1 MSALKLCT
9 LYVHTCLEF
18 PDTFNKNILV
28 CWHTASADSDYTPE
42 SGDLTFSA
50 GSTRN
55 CITIKITSDSVDE
68 GDEIIQLQLTTQSG
82 VTLGPHTSTDV
93 TITETETVIAGG
105 GGDGGGDGGDGGG
118 DKSTPSTGGTVGVRD
133 SVSSIHNS
141 LSLLFLI
148 LAAALA
154 VLNTQ

>member
-1 MSALKLCT
+1 VLHIVCIEFELCS

-18 PDTFNKNILV
+18 SDTFNKNILV
-28 CWHTASADSDYTPE
+28 CWHTASPDSDYTPE
-42 SGDLTFSA
+42 SGDLTFST
-50 GSTRN
+50 GSTRS

-68 GDEIIQLQLTTQSG
+68 EDEIIQLQLSTQSG
-82 VTLGPHTSTDV
+82 VTLGPYTSADV

-105 GGDGGGDGGDGGG
+105 DGG
-118 DKSTPSTGGTVGVRD
+118 PSTGGTGGVRD

-148 LAAALA
+148 LVAALT

>member
-18 PDTFNKNILV
+18 PDTFNKNILI
-28 CWHTASADSDYTPE
+28 CWHTSSPDSDYTPE

-68 GDEIIQLQLTTQSG
+68 EDEIIQLQLTTQSG
-82 VTLGPHTSTDV
+82 VTLGPHTSADV

-105 GGDGGGDGGDGGG
+105 GGDGGDGGG
-118 DKSTPSTGGTVGVRD
+118 DRSTPSTGGTVGVRD

-141 LSLLFLI
+141 LSVLFLF
-148 LAAALA
+148 LVAALA

>member
-1 MSALKLCT
+1 M
-9 LYVHTCLEF
+9 
-18 PDTFNKNILV
+18 
-28 CWHTASADSDYTPE
+28 
-42 SGDLTFSA
+42 
-50 GSTRN
+50 
-55 CITIKITSDSVDE
+55 
-68 GDEIIQLQLTTQSG
+68 QLTTQSS
-82 VTLGPHTSTDV
+82 VTLGPHTSADV

-105 GGDGGGDGGDGGG
+105 GGGGRGSGDGGDGGG